1 MSVCICFTLEMPL
14 KKRSSIK
21 KSAVGSRIFTLRDLV
36 NELNDRGINVSKTAK
51 LPESNIEGNI

>member
-1 MSVCICFTLEMPL
+1 MPL

-21 KSAVGSRIFTLRDLV
+21 KSAVGSRVFTLRDLI

-51 LPESNIEGNI
+51 LPEGNAEGNI